1 MVGTHEKSDT
11 APVGTSSPPAI
22 DWHADAVATTALG
35 STVAMGSTH
44 STPCSWAGRLAR
56 EDEMTDWTSEFIQ
69 RDRATHPPAFAP
81 DYKTTYLRSPRN
93 ALLSL
98 QNSLSEV
105 TGPLFAGDEIGPLD
119 NDLIRNYAKDGEAI
133 GERII
138 VHGRVADENDRP
150 VPNTLVE
157 FWQANAGGRYRHK
170 NDNYLAPLDPNFGGC
185 GRTISDDNGI
195 YYFRTIK
202 PGPYPWRNFV
212 NSWRPAHIHFSIFGL
227 GFAQRLITQMYFEGD
242 PLLAS
247 DPMFL
252 MIPDREAAGRLVA
265 ALDVNAGMPLDTLA
279 YRFDIVLRGRWATR
293 FESKLQGR

>member
-1 MVGTHEKSDT
+1 
-11 APVGTSSPPAI
+11 
-22 DWHADAVATTALG
+22 
-35 STVAMGSTH
+35 
-44 STPCSWAGRLAR
+44 
-56 EDEMTDWTSEFIQ
+56 MTDWTSEFLQ
-69 RDRATHPPAFAP
+69 RDRAIHPPAFAP

-93 ALLSL
+93 PLLSL

-119 NDLIRNYAKDGEAI
+119 NDLIRNFAKDGEAI

-185 GRTISDDNGI
+185 GRTITDDKGY

-212 NSWRPAHIHFSIFGL
+212 NSWRPAHIHFSIFGV

-242 PLLAS
+242 PLLAK

-252 MIPDREAAGRLVA
+252 MIPDRAAAGRLVA
-265 ALDVNAGMPLDTLA
+265 ALDVNAAVPLDSLT
-279 YRFDIVLRGRWATR
+279 YRFDIVLRGRWATL